1 MTLLRPASTDDVD
14 ALTRLDADLFRVDA
28 WSAASV
34 RDEVVAGRVVV
45 AADPDVVGYVV
56 TMAAG
61 DVVDL
66 MRIAVAPSHRRNGLA
81 HALLAEVTSDVRM
94 LLEVSAANEGALAF
108 YATEGFVEIAR
119 RARYYRDGSD
129 AVVLERGA
137 Q

>member
-1 MTLLRPASTDDVD
+1 M
-14 ALTRLDADLFRVDA
+14 DA

-66 MRIAVAPSHRRNGLA
+66 MRIAVAPSRRRCGLA

-94 LLEVSAANEGALAF
+94 LLEVSAANDGALAF

-119 RARYYRDGSD
+119 RVRYYRDGSD